1 MKKDNW
7 AGVVATHECPGRR
20 DGARTAALPI
30 LMFLH
35 DADPGAGGESQQR

>member
-1 MKKDNW
+1 VS
-7 AGVVATHECPGRR
+7 GQT

-35 DADPGAGGESQQR
+35 DADPGKGEESQQR